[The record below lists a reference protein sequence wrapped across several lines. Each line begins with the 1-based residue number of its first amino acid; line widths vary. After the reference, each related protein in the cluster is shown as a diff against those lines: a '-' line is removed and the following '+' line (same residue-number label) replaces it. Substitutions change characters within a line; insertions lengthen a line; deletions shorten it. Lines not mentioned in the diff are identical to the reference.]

1 MNLKNSIGGM
11 PTLSF
16 HMPQKLEHQ
25 VRQAAKRRGVTMS
38 QYLKKAVEHELE
50 RQKTSFGEFAR
61 RVAGIVNSGE
71 KDLSMREGF
80 DD

>member
-1 MNLKNSIGGM
+1 M

-16 HMPQKLEHQ
+16 HLPQKLERR

-38 QYLKKAVEHELE
+38 QYLKKAVENELE
-50 RQKTSFGEFAR
+50 RQKTSFGELAR